1 MDATIELLESKGI
14 KPSLQ
19 RIMVMKYL
27 CEHRTHPTVD
37 EIYSELHETMPTLS
51 KTTIYNTLT
60 LFEKAGAIQ
69 TITID
74 NNNLRFDADTKVHA
88 HFRCKRCN
96 RIFDFEINNV
106 DAHIP
111 SSFRIDE
118 SQMYFTGIC
127 SNCNKDN

>member
-1 MDATIELLESKGI
+1 METAIRLLESKGI

-27 CEHRTHPTVD
+27 YEHRTHPTVD
-37 EIYSELHETMPTLS
+37 EIYNNLHETMPTLS

-69 TITID
+69 AITID
-74 NNNLRFDADTKVHA
+74 NNNLRFDADINVHA

-96 RIFDFEINNV
+96 RIFDLEIDNIE
-106 DAHIP
+106 ASIP
-111 SSFRIDE
+111 SGFRVDE
-118 SQMYFTGIC
+118 SHVYFMGIC
-127 SNCNKDN
+127 NNCNEDN